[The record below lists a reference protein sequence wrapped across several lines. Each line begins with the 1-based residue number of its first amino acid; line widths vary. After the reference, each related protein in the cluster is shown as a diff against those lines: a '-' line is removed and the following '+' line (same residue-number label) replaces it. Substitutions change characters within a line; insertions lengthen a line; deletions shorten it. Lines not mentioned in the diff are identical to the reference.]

1 MANPVGSGSAIVMPL
16 SSRTGGMAREYA
28 GCVDEASTACAS
40 APGAAPLAVEPEIQ
54 ALLARIVSAVMGQE
68 DGLTAVEL
76 REQLSERPERLQR
89 ALAAGLR
96 GRKIRRSGSRC
107 QTRYLPNG

>member
-16 SSRTGGMAREYA
+16 SSRTGGLAREY
-28 GCVDEASTACAS
+28 GGVDEASTVRQRP
-40 APGAAPLAVEPEIQ
+40 APALAIEPEIQ
-54 ALLARIVSAVMGQE
+54 ALLSRIVSAVTGQE

-76 REQLSERPERLQR
+76 RALLNERPERLQR

>member
-1 MANPVGSGSAIVMPL
+1 MANPVGSGSAIVMPM
-16 SSRTGGMAREYA
+16 SPRTGGLPREYNA
-28 GCVDEASTACAS
+28 IDDAS
-40 APGAAPLAVEPEIQ
+40 ALRPRVAPVLAIEPETQ
-54 ALLARIVSAVMGQE
+54 ALLVKIVEAVTPIE
-68 DGLTAVEL
+68 EGLTAVEL
-76 REQLSERPERLQR
+76 RALLNERPERLQR

>member
-16 SSRTGGMAREYA
+16 SSRMGGLAREYGGVVEEPSSVRA
-28 GCVDEASTACAS
+28 RS
-40 APGAAPLAVEPEIQ
+40 APALAIEPEIQ
-54 ALLARIVSAVMGQE
+54 ALLGRIVTAVTGQE

-76 REQLSERPERLQR
+76 RAQLNERPERLQR

-107 QTRYLPNG
+107 QTRYLPNEV

>member
-1 MANPVGSGSAIVMPL
+1 MPL
-16 SSRTGGMAREYA
+16 SSRMGGLAREY
-28 GCVDEASTACAS
+28 GGLDEPASSVRPRATP
-40 APGAAPLAVEPEIQ
+40 APVVEPEIQ
-54 ALLARIVSAVMGQE
+54 ALLGRIVEAVTGQE

-76 REQLSERPERLQR
+76 RAQLNERPERLQR

-107 QTRYLPNG
+107 QTRYLPNA